1 VLSLPPAF
9 VLSQDQTL
17 KLDMR
22 FNLADHY
29 KLTEPASN
37 PSQGQGGS
45 SKRSTDL
52 SLSVTTQQRVI
63 RKDNVV
69 HVSLSSYAHVKQHA
83 KLSPRKKK
91 TNSPA
96 PRQTSR
102 RKPQLIAGKSRSEA
116 ARQTGGNPVVHG
128 RHIPPPT
135 FPCQLSPKTFF
146 DTHMTPDK
154 KKDPSENHALIL
166 GLGAANPPQIYVLS
180 RVENAH

>member
-1 VLSLPPAF
+1 MLSLPPAF

-83 KLSPRKKK
+83 KLSPRKK
-91 TNSPA
+91 
-96 PRQTSR
+96 RQT
-102 RKPQLIAGKSRSEA
+102 LL
-116 ARQTGGNPVVHG
+116 H
-128 RHIPPPT
+128 
-135 FPCQLSPKTFF
+135 
-146 DTHMTPDK
+146 PDK
-154 KKDPSENHALIL
+154 LAGESLSSLQENPEAKPPAKPAATPSSM
-166 GLGAANPPQIYVLS
+166 AAIYPHQLFHVNSHPKLFLT
-180 RVENAH
+180 HT